1 MFPEGIS
8 FEQVDPYNLVKGS
21 KFVSKNAFKKHLRA
35 YCVKHR
41 HQVKFKD
48 SNNYKIRVNW
58 NVKHTCNGNIKGENR
73 CANPEFVADWYM
85 HRLET
90 LGSKNKIPDPESLAN
105 EFNKTIKV
113 NIKYHTAWRARNIVL
128 QKLHGSY
135 EEQYKKIPAFCEMV
149 KEKMPGSV
157 ASFSYGSTDNTF
169 LSMTLCF
176 KPAIEGFLDGCRKII
191 GLDAC
196 HLYGKYGGVL
206 LVATGLDGQNGLV
219 PLGIMVCRNETIEN
233 WKIFLKDLKAILGE
247 DLYFTIISDKQ
258 KGISEA
264 CDKYFCLDEH
274 ILCFRHLMK
283 NFKKYFK
290 SYSLHVHFWN
300 AAKCYKKRHYQ
311 QHMDKLFVEDE
322 KAALYLIDQ
331 KPENW
336 SRSHFSNDSKC
347 EHINNN
353 FSESFNN
360 MAKPFRDKPIITLAQ
375 MYNKLVMGLFFK
387 RRNESWQD
395 GEIVPKAMKLIT
407 KMQDLNHL
415 FELTG
420 AVRGRVYEVRSVH
433 DAAFVV
439 DLSKKRC
446 SCLQWQL
453 RGFLCQHVIVA
464 LTPLR
469 PNWVDYCDPVYSVE
483 YYKKTYAPEFEPLS
497 AEIDWNILVEF
508 INPPVIIR
516 KTGRPRKKRIP
527 SYDEAGSVKKMRKC
541 KKCGVYGH
549 YAITCAGGEVGKNP
563 KGEKPRTC
571 VDGSTSSTHVPEPP
585 KRKYNRKKPVVSAS
599 AGASTTAK
607 DGMKNQNNSESS
619 KQGAAKGRKRKASS
633 QPAFNQTNQH
643 VGSVNNKV
651 TFTVADPKGK
661 KKPKKYM
668 KV

>member
-1 MFPEGIS
+1 M
-8 FEQVDPYNLVKGS
+8 
-21 KFVSKNAFKKHLRA
+21 
-35 YCVKHR
+35 
-41 HQVKFKD
+41 
-48 SNNYKIRVNW
+48 
-58 NVKHTCNGNIKGENR
+58 
-73 CANPEFVADWYM
+73 
-85 HRLET
+85 
-90 LGSKNKIPDPESLAN
+90 
-105 EFNKTIKV
+105 KV
-113 NIKYHTAWRARNIVL
+113 NVKYHTTWRARNIVL
-128 QKLHGSY
+128 QNPHGIY
-135 EEQYKKIPAFCEMV
+135 EEQYKKILAFCEMV
-149 KEKMPGSV
+149 KENMPGSV
-157 ASFSYGSTDNTF
+157 ASFSYGSTYNTF

-176 KPAIEGFLDGCRKII
+176 KPAIEGFLAGCRKII

-247 DLYFTIISDKQ
+247 DLHFTIISDKQ
-258 KGISEA
+258 KEISEA

-274 ILCFRHLMK
+274 KLCFRHLMK

-311 QHMDKLFVEDE
+311 KHMDKLFAEDE

-331 KPENW
+331 KPESW

-360 MAKPFRDKPIITLAQ
+360 MAKPFRDNPIITLAQ
-375 MYNKLVMGLFFK
+375 MYNKLVMGLFFN
-387 RRNESWQD
+387 RRNESENWQD
-395 GEIVPKAMKLIT
+395 GEIVPKEMKLIT
-407 KMQDLNHL
+407 KMHDSNHL

-433 DAAFVV
+433 DAVFVM
-439 DLSKKRC
+439 DLPKKSC
-446 SCLQWQL
+446 SCLQCQL
-453 RGFLCQHVIVA
+453 RGFPCQHAVVA
-464 LTPLR
+464 LTPLK
-469 PNWVDYCDPVYSVE
+469 PNLVDYCD
-483 YYKKTYAPEFEPLS
+483 L
-497 AEIDWNILVEF
+497 NILVEF

-549 YAITCAGGEVGKNP
+549 YAITCAGGEVGKNQ

-571 VDGSTSSTHVPEPP
+571 VDGSTSSTYVPEPP

-607 DGMKNQNNSESS
+607 DGMKN
-619 KQGAAKGRKRKASS
+619 
-633 QPAFNQTNQH
+633 
-643 VGSVNNKV
+643 
-651 TFTVADPKGK
+651 
-661 KKPKKYM
+661 
-668 KV
+668 

>member
-1 MFPEGIS
+1 
-8 FEQVDPYNLVKGS
+8 
-21 KFVSKNAFKKHLRA
+21 
-35 YCVKHR
+35 
-41 HQVKFKD
+41 
-48 SNNYKIRVNW
+48 
-58 NVKHTCNGNIKGENR
+58 
-73 CANPEFVADWYM
+73 
-85 HRLET
+85 
-90 LGSKNKIPDPESLAN
+90 
-105 EFNKTIKV
+105 
-113 NIKYHTAWRARNIVL
+113 
-128 QKLHGSY
+128 
-135 EEQYKKIPAFCEMV
+135 
-149 KEKMPGSV
+149 
-157 ASFSYGSTDNTF
+157 
-169 LSMTLCF
+169 
-176 KPAIEGFLDGCRKII
+176 
-191 GLDAC
+191 
-196 HLYGKYGGVL
+196 
-206 LVATGLDGQNGLV
+206 
-219 PLGIMVCRNETIEN
+219 MVCRNETIEN

-247 DLYFTIISDKQ
+247 DLHFTIISDKQ

-274 ILCFRHLMK
+274 RLCFRHLMK
-283 NFKKYFK
+283 NLKKYFK

-311 QHMDKLFVEDE
+311 QHMDKLFAEDE

-331 KPENW
+331 KPESW

-387 RRNESWQD
+387 RRNESENWQD

-420 AVRGRVYEVRSVH
+420 DVRGRVY
-433 DAAFVV
+433 
-439 DLSKKRC
+439 C
-446 SCLQWQL
+446 
-453 RGFLCQHVIVA
+453 
-464 LTPLR
+464 
-469 PNWVDYCDPVYSVE
+469 NPVYSVE
-483 YYKKTYAPEFEPLS
+483 YYKKTYDLEFEPLS

-516 KTGRPRKKRIP
+516 KTGSPRKKRIP
-527 SYDEAGSVKKMRKC
+527 SYDEAGSVKKMRNC

-585 KRKYNRKKPVVSAS
+585 KRKYNRKKPVVSDS

-619 KQGAAKGRKRKASS
+619 KQGAAKGRKRKAYS

>member
-1 MFPEGIS
+1 MFIYGRVLKGEGTT
-8 FEQVDPYNLVKGS
+8 FT
-21 KFVSKNAFKKHLRA
+21 LR
-35 YCVKHR
+35 
-41 HQVKFKD
+41 
-48 SNNYKIRVNW
+48 SW
-58 NVKHTCNGNIKGENR
+58 NVKHTCNGNVKGENI

-85 HRLET
+85 KSLET
-90 LGSKNKIPDPESLAN
+90 LGNKNKIPDPESLAN
-105 EFNKTIKV
+105 EFNKTMKV
-113 NIKYHTAWRARNIVL
+113 NIKYHTTWRARNIVL
-128 QKLHGSY
+128 QNLHGSY

-157 ASFSYGSTDNTF
+157 ASSSYGSTDNTF
-169 LSMTLCF
+169 LSMALCF
-176 KPAIEGFLDGCRKII
+176 KPAIEAFLAGCRKII

-219 PLGIMVCRNETIEN
+219 PL
-233 WKIFLKDLKAILGE
+233 
-247 DLYFTIISDKQ
+247 DKQ

-274 ILCFRHLMK
+274 KLCFRHLMK

-311 QHMDKLFVEDE
+311 QHMDKLFAEDE
-322 KAALYLIDQ
+322 KAALYLIYQ
-331 KPENW
+331 NPESW
-336 SRSHFSNDSKC
+336 SRSHFSYDSKC

-360 MAKPFRDKPIITLAQ
+360 MSKPFRDKPIITLAQ

-387 RRNESWQD
+387 RRNGSENWKD

-407 KMQDLNHL
+407 KMRDLNHL

-433 DAAFVV
+433 DAV
-439 DLSKKRC
+439 
-446 SCLQWQL
+446 
-453 RGFLCQHVIVA
+453 
-464 LTPLR
+464 
-469 PNWVDYCDPVYSVE
+469 YCDPVYSVE

-497 AEIDWNILVEF
+497 TEIDWNILVEF

-571 VDGSTSSTHVPEPP
+571 VDGSTSSTYVPEPP
-585 KRKYNRKKPVVSAS
+585 KRKYNRKKQVVSAS
-599 AGASTTAK
+599 AGASSTAK
-607 DGMKNQNNSESS
+607 DGMKNQNNSKACVGESS
-619 KQGAAKGRKRKASS
+619 KQGVAKGRKRKASS

-643 VGSVNNKV
+643 IGYVNNKV

>member
-1 MFPEGIS
+1 
-8 FEQVDPYNLVKGS
+8 
-21 KFVSKNAFKKHLRA
+21 
-35 YCVKHR
+35 
-41 HQVKFKD
+41 
-48 SNNYKIRVNW
+48 
-58 NVKHTCNGNIKGENR
+58 
-73 CANPEFVADWYM
+73 
-85 HRLET
+85 
-90 LGSKNKIPDPESLAN
+90 
-105 EFNKTIKV
+105 
-113 NIKYHTAWRARNIVL
+113 
-128 QKLHGSY
+128 
-135 EEQYKKIPAFCEMV
+135 MV

-176 KPAIEGFLDGCRKII
+176 NPAIEGFLAGCRKII

-206 LVATGLDGQNGLV
+206 LVATGLDGQNGLI

-233 WKIFLKDLKAILGE
+233 WKIFLKDLKAILGQ
-247 DLYFTIISDKQ
+247 DLHFTIISDKQ

-274 ILCFRHLMK
+274 RLCF
-283 NFKKYFK
+283 
-290 SYSLHVHFWN
+290 SLHVHFWN

-331 KPENW
+331 KPESW

-353 FSESFNN
+353 FSESFKN

-387 RRNESWQD
+387 RRNESENWQD

-420 AVRGRVYEVRSVH
+420 AVRGRVYEVRSIH
-433 DAAFVV
+433 DVVFVV
-439 DLSKKRC
+439 DLSKKSF

-453 RGFLCQHVIVA
+453 RGFLCQHAIVA

-497 AEIDWNILVEF
+497 AEIDW
-508 INPPVIIR
+508 
-516 KTGRPRKKRIP
+516 
-527 SYDEAGSVKKMRKC
+527 C

-549 YAITCAGGEVGKNP
+549 YAITCAGGEVGKNT

-619 KQGAAKGRKRKASS
+619 KQGAAKREKE
-633 QPAFNQTNQH
+633 
-643 VGSVNNKV
+643 
-651 TFTVADPKGK
+651 KGFFSTCFQS
-661 KKPKKYM
+661 Y
-668 KV
+668 

>member
-1 MFPEGIS
+1 
-8 FEQVDPYNLVKGS
+8 
-21 KFVSKNAFKKHLRA
+21 
-35 YCVKHR
+35 
-41 HQVKFKD
+41 
-48 SNNYKIRVNW
+48 
-58 NVKHTCNGNIKGENR
+58 
-73 CANPEFVADWYM
+73 
-85 HRLET
+85 
-90 LGSKNKIPDPESLAN
+90 
-105 EFNKTIKV
+105 
-113 NIKYHTAWRARNIVL
+113 
-128 QKLHGSY
+128 
-135 EEQYKKIPAFCEMV
+135 MV

-176 KPAIEGFLDGCRKII
+176 KPAIEGFLAGCRKII

-219 PLGIMVCRNETIEN
+219 PLGIM
-233 WKIFLKDLKAILGE
+233 
-247 DLYFTIISDKQ
+247 
-258 KGISEA
+258 
-264 CDKYFCLDEH
+264 
-274 ILCFRHLMK
+274 

-311 QHMDKLFVEDE
+311 QHMDKLFAEDE
-322 KAALYLIDQ
+322 KAALYVIDQ
-331 KPENW
+331 KPESW

-360 MAKPFRDKPIITLAQ
+360 MDKPFRDNPIITLAK

-387 RRNESWQD
+387 RRNESENWQD

-407 KMQDLNHL
+407 KMRDLNHM

-420 AVRGRVYEVRSVH
+420 SIRGRVYEVRSVH
-433 DAAFVV
+433 DVVFVV
-439 DLSKKRC
+439 DLSKKSC

-453 RGFLCQHVIVA
+453 RGFPCQHVIVA

-527 SYDEAGSVKKMRKC
+527 SYDEAGSVKKMRKW

-571 VDGSTSSTHVPEPP
+571 
-585 KRKYNRKKPVVSAS
+585 
-599 AGASTTAK
+599 ASTTAK

-619 KQGAAKGRKRKASS
+619 KQGDAKGRKRKASS

-651 TFTVADPKGK
+651 TFKVADPKGK

>member
-1 MFPEGIS
+1 MFPEGIT

-48 SNNYKIRVNW
+48 SNNYKIRVKCIHHEKTKCPMFIYGRVLKGEGTTFTLISW
-58 NVKHTCNGNIKGENR
+58 NVKHTCNGNVKEENR

-90 LGSKNKIPDPESLAN
+90 LGRKNKIPDPESLAN
-105 EFNKTIKV
+105 EFNKTMKV

-157 ASFSYGSTDNTF
+157 SSFSYGSTDNTF

-176 KPAIEGFLDGCRKII
+176 KPAIEGFLDGYRKII

-196 HLYGKYGGVL
+196 HL
-206 LVATGLDGQNGLV
+206 
-219 PLGIMVCRNETIEN
+219 NETIEN
-233 WKIFLKDLKAILGE
+233 WKIFLKDLKAILGQ
-247 DLYFTIISDKQ
+247 DLHFTIISDKQ

-264 CDKYFCLDEH
+264 CDKYFCLDEQR
-274 ILCFRHLMK
+274 LCFGHLMK

-311 QHMDKLFVEDE
+311 QHMDKLFAEDE

-331 KPENW
+331 KPKAGLGLI
-336 SRSHFSNDSKC
+336 S
-347 EHINNN
+347 
-353 FSESFNN
+353 
-360 MAKPFRDKPIITLAQ
+360 Q
-375 MYNKLVMGLFFK
+375 MTAS
-387 RRNESWQD
+387 RNESENWQD

-420 AVRGRVYEVRSVH
+420 DVRGRVYEVRSVH
-433 DAAFVV
+433 DAVFFV
-439 DLSKKRC
+439 DLSKKSC

-453 RGFLCQHVIVA
+453 RGFPCQHAIVA

-469 PNWVDYCDPVYSVE
+469 PNWVDYYDPVYSVE
-483 YYKKTYAPEFEPLS
+483 YYKNTYAPEFEPLS

-527 SYDEAGSVKKMRKC
+527 SYDEAGSVKKMKKC

-599 AGASTTAK
+599 TVASTTAK

-619 KQGAAKGRKRKASS
+619 KQGAAKGRKRKDSS

>member
-1 MFPEGIS
+1 
-8 FEQVDPYNLVKGS
+8 
-21 KFVSKNAFKKHLRA
+21 
-35 YCVKHR
+35 
-41 HQVKFKD
+41 
-48 SNNYKIRVNW
+48 
-58 NVKHTCNGNIKGENR
+58 
-73 CANPEFVADWYM
+73 
-85 HRLET
+85 
-90 LGSKNKIPDPESLAN
+90 
-105 EFNKTIKV
+105 
-113 NIKYHTAWRARNIVL
+113 
-128 QKLHGSY
+128 
-135 EEQYKKIPAFCEMV
+135 MV
-149 KEKMPGSV
+149 KEKMPGSI

-176 KPAIEGFLDGCRKII
+176 KPAIEGFLAGCRKII

-206 LVATGLDGQNGLV
+206 LAATGLD
-219 PLGIMVCRNETIEN
+219 
-233 WKIFLKDLKAILGE
+233 
-247 DLYFTIISDKQ
+247 DKQ

-264 CDKYFCLDEH
+264 CDKYFYLDEH
-274 ILCFRHLMK
+274 RLCFRHLMK
-283 NFKKYFK
+283 NFK
-290 SYSLHVHFWN
+290 SYNLHTHLWN
-300 AAKCYKKRHYQ
+300 VVKCYKKRHYQ

-322 KAALYLIDQ
+322 KAALYLLDQ
-331 KPENW
+331 KPECW
-336 SRSHFSNDSKC
+336 FRSHFSNDSKC

-387 RRNESWQD
+387 RRNESEKWQD
-395 GEIVPKAMKLIT
+395 GQIVPKEMKLIT

-415 FELTG
+415 FELIG
-420 AVRGRVYEVRSVH
+420 AIRGKVYEVRSVH
-433 DAAFVV
+433 DAVFIV
-439 DLSKKRC
+439 DLPKKTC

-453 RGFLCQHVIVA
+453 RGFPCQHVVCA

-469 PNWVDYCDPVYSVE
+469 PNWADVE

-527 SYDEAGSVKKMRKC
+527 SYDEDGSVKKMRKC
-541 KKCGVYGH
+541 KKCGIYGQ
-549 YAITCAGGEVGKNP
+549 YAVTCGGGEVGKNP
-563 KGEKPRTC
+563 KGNKPRTC
-571 VDGSTSSTHVPEPP
+571 VDGSTSTPYVPKPS
-585 KRKYNRKKPVVSAS
+585 KIKYNRKKPVASAS

-607 DGMKNQNNSESS
+607 DGMKNNNSSKTCVAESS
-619 KQGAAKGRKRKASS
+619 KQGAAKSGQGSKRKASS
-633 QPAFNQTNQH
+633 QPAFNQTNKH

-668 KV
+668 KI

>member
-1 MFPEGIS
+1 MFIYGRVLKGEGTI
-8 FEQVDPYNLVKGS
+8 FT
-21 KFVSKNAFKKHLRA
+21 LR
-35 YCVKHR
+35 
-41 HQVKFKD
+41 
-48 SNNYKIRVNW
+48 SW
-58 NVKHTCNGNIKGENR
+58 NVKHTCNGNVKEENR
-73 CANPEFVADWYM
+73 CANPEFVTDWYM
-85 HRLET
+85 QRLET
-90 LGSKNKIPDPESLAN
+90 LGNKNKIPDPESLAN
-105 EFNKTIKV
+105 EFNKTMKV

-128 QKLHGSY
+128 QNLHGSY

-176 KPAIEGFLDGCRKII
+176 KPAIEGFLAGCRKII
-191 GLDAC
+191 GLDAF

-219 PLGIMVCRNETIEN
+219 PLGIMMCRNETIEN
-233 WKIFLKDLKAILGE
+233 WKIFLKYLKAILGE
-247 DLYFTIISDKQ
+247 DLHFTIISDKQ

-274 ILCFRHLMK
+274 RLCFRHLMK
-283 NFKKYFK
+283 NSKKYFK
-290 SYSLHVHFWN
+290 SYILHVHFWN

-322 KAALYLIDQ
+322 KAAMYLIDQ
-331 KPENW
+331 KPESW

-347 EHINNN
+347 ENMNNN

-360 MAKPFRDKPIITLAQ
+360 MTKPFRDKPIITLAQ

-387 RRNESWQD
+387 RRNESENWQD
-395 GEIVPKAMKLIT
+395 DEIVPKAMKLIT
-407 KMQDLNHL
+407 KMRDLSHL

-420 AVRGRVYEVRSVH
+420 VVRGMVYEIRSVH
-433 DAAFVV
+433 DAV
-439 DLSKKRC
+439 
-446 SCLQWQL
+446 
-453 RGFLCQHVIVA
+453 
-464 LTPLR
+464 
-469 PNWVDYCDPVYSVE
+469 YCDPVYSVE

-516 KTGRPRKKRIP
+516 KTGSPRKKRIP

-571 VDGSTSSTHVPEPP
+571 VDGSTSSTYVPEPP